1 MTTEKS
7 KIEEL
12 KFFISPLKN
21 PYSAV
26 NANDDSLQFQPS
38 VTILL
43 KINGYVLEQLI
54 LQELMENKK
63 HTEGSSLLIAIIIM
77 GVLMTLALGVN
88 NLMIGTLRDGRI
100 LLEKTRAWYAAE
112 SGIERA
118 LNEIYSNQP
127 GFETEKKL
135 KLKGKI

>member
-1 MTTEKS
+1 
-7 KIEEL
+7 
-12 KFFISPLKN
+12 
-21 PYSAV
+21 
-26 NANDDSLQFQPS
+26 
-38 VTILL
+38 
-43 KINGYVLEQLI
+43 
-54 LQELMENKK
+54 MENKK

-100 LLEKTRAWYAAE
+100 LLENARVVRAE

-118 LNEIYSNQP
+118 LTKFIQISRALKLK
-127 GFETEKKL
+127 KKL